1 MSKRHFTSHLTSG
14 RTLVTVLA
22 LSTLGGC
29 AFWAALTGTQTAEQQ
44 QQAQADQ
51 EAEAR
56 RIAEEAARAQEAAD
70 QQFVAEFEPLRS
82 AANAEGATLDPAVL
96 AFVDKVMDAIQ
107 NGIITRGKVPAT
119 VVDEARAALDKQYAA
134 VEKGKDADSLAT
146 RVTIEVARGHL
157 FATEGRNDDAASHY
171 LAALVQQPTLP
182 LFNILAALPKSSTS
196 DAAVL
201 QTCPLVRP
209 QIDDAGLPDF
219 IALCLDAAASDRS
232 KLTWKTIKKDL
243 KAHDNEMARREA
255 EAARI
260 AEEERLAAEAAN
272 ELAATQAAQSQ
283 MWTIAAV
290 FASGNCRFSN
300 CLTDGWEDSTD
311 QGTVTTTCRFSN
323 CIKDG
328 WETRF
333 PDGSTATTTCR
344 FSDCM
349 KDGWETR
356 FDDGSTATTSCRFS
370 NCPVDGW
377 ETRLPDGNSATTTC
391 RFSDCFKDGWETSM
405 PSGSIQCSCRF
416 SDCLKDGIECS

>member
-1 MSKRHFTSHLTSG
+1 MLAPMSKRALATAF
-14 RTLVTVLA
+14 A

-29 AFWAALTGTQTAEQQ
+29 AFWAALTGSDQANQ
-44 QQAQADQ
+44 QQAQADA
-51 EAEAR
+51 EAEAQR
-56 RIAEEAARAQEAAD
+56 QAEEAARVQDEAD
-70 QQFVAEFEPLRS
+70 QKFAAELEPLRS
-82 AANAEGATLDPAVL
+82 AAVAEGATLDQVVE
-96 AFVDKVMDAIQ
+96 FVDKVAVALQ
-107 NGIITRGKVPAT
+107 NGTITRGKVPAT

-146 RVTIEVARGHL
+146 RVTVETARGFL
-157 FATEGRNDDAASHY
+157 FASEGRNDDAATSY
-171 LAALVQQPTLP
+171 LAAMIQQPTLP
-182 LFNILAALPKSSTS
+182 LFNILSALPKSPTS

-209 QIDDAGLPDF
+209 QIDNAGLADF
-219 IALCLDAAASDRS
+219 IALCLDAAANDRS
-232 KLTWKTIKKDL
+232 KLAWKTVKKDY
-243 KAHDNEMARREA
+243 KIHDDEMARRQA
-255 EAARI
+255 EAARL
-260 AEEERLAAEAAN
+260 AEEERLANEAAA

-283 MWTIAAV
+283 MWEIAAV

-300 CLTDGWEDSTD
+300 CLVDGWEDSTD

-333 PDGSTATTTCR
+333 PDGTSATTTCR

-356 FDDGSTATTSCRFS
+356 FPDGSTATTSCRFS

-377 ETRLPDGNSATTTC
+377 ETRLPDGNSATTSC